1 MLGKRLYSDLL
12 PIEEVKENTV
22 KDTQRVQ
29 SWPGT
34 AARIMPKAIAQEVRE
49 FHGMQIYSR
58 DTESSNT

>member
-34 AARIMPKAIAQEVRE
+34 AARIMPKAIA
-49 FHGMQIYSR
+49 
-58 DTESSNT
+58 